1 MPTFSTTEQTTI
13 SPHNQQPLV
22 TRTYPTSNEHIDNVI
37 EGAASAQKQWAK
49 LPLEKRIELGWKFVV
64 CLSYLGY
71 ALVAFLR
78 LTSQEE
84 FKKEADEIP
93 LDLTL
98 QMGRSVTLPVP
109 YNLHLSLIQM
119 RDSLVTLIIYVALRH
134 KSQAKSAACSIAR
147 RICSP
152 SHKNP

>member
-1 MPTFSTTEQTTI
+1 MTSDKIAHLQASSWTEVDHHPYHDERATMPTFSTTEQTTI

-49 LPLEKRIELGWKFVV
+49 LPLEKRIELGLKFVV

-71 ALVAFLR
+71 TLVAFLR

-98 QMGRSVTLPVP
+98 QMGR
-109 YNLHLSLIQM
+109 
-119 RDSLVTLIIYVALRH
+119 
-134 KSQAKSAACSIAR
+134 
-147 RICSP
+147 
-152 SHKNP
+152 